1 MQNSAHGANDGVS
14 KIMLALIFLPV
25 VWMKKISSMLDS
37 AVGNRGA
44 GTVAKNTAHSTM
56 TLKRGNGVKM
66 QKTITMHYVVVKS
79 LALKKKTTVRV
90 DTQDTV
96 VVAGKQILSLVECL
110 HWSKQQQKPLSLFSL
125 PQVH

>member
-1 MQNSAHGANDGVS
+1 MQNSVHGANDGVS

-25 VWMKKISSMLDS
+25 VWMKKISSMLGS

-44 GTVAKNTAHSTM
+44 GIVEKNTAVSIM
-56 TLKRGNGVKM
+56 TLKRDNGVKM
-66 QKTITMHYVVVKS
+66 QKTIIMHCVVVKS
-79 LALKKKTTVRV
+79 LDSKKRTTVRA

-110 HWSKQQQKPLSLFSL
+110 LWSKQQQKPLSQFSW
-125 PQVH
+125 